1 MRVFLTGVTGFIGAA
16 IVREL
21 QTAGHQ
27 VLGLARSDAAAKSPI
42 AAGAHVQRGDLEAL
56 ESLRGGA
63 AMSDGV
69 IHTAFI
75 HDFSKFKANCETDRH
90 AIEALGSALAGS
102 DRPLIVTSGTGLLT
116 PGRLAIEEN
125 VPASSSIP
133 RVASEEAAAS
143 VAARGVR
150 VSVVRLPPS
159 VHGAADHGF
168 VPALIDIARRNGVS
182 AFVNE
187 GANRWPAVH
196 RLDAAHLYR
205 LVLEKGSAGARYH
218 GVAEEGVT
226 MRAIAEA
233 IGAGLGVPVRSLT
246 EDEAGAHFDWM
257 AHFVALDN
265 PSSSALTREA
275 LGWSP
280 KELGLLLDM
289 KQGGYFST
297 TPMARI
303 AT

>member
-1 MRVFLTGVTGFIGAA
+1 MRVFVTGSTGFIGSA
-16 IVREL
+16 IVQEL
-21 QTAGHQ
+21 IKAGHH
-27 VLGLARSDAAAKSPI
+27 VLGLARSDAGAKSLI
-42 AAGAHVQRGDLEAL
+42 AAGAQVHRGNLEDLQ
-56 ESLRGGA
+56 SLRSGA
-63 AMSDGV
+63 AASDGV

-75 HDFSKFKANCETDRH
+75 HDFSKFKASCETDRH

-116 PGRLAIEEN
+116 SGRLAVEEDF
-125 VPASSSIP
+125 PTSTSTSIP
-133 RVASEEAAAS
+133 RVASDEAAAS

-159 VHGAADHGF
+159 VHGKGDHGF
-168 VPALIDIARRNGVS
+168 VPALIGVARGKGFS
-182 AFVNE
+182 AFVGE

-205 LVLEKGSAGARYH
+205 LVLEKGSVGSRYH

-226 MRAIAEA
+226 MRAIAET
-233 IGAGLGVPVRSLT
+233 IGAGLGVPVRSIT
-246 EDEAGAHFDWM
+246 PDEAGAHFDWM

-265 PSSSALTREA
+265 PTSSALTRDA

-280 KELGLLLDM
+280 KQTGLLTDM
-289 KQGGYFST
+289 KESAYFS
-297 TPMARI
+297 
-303 AT
+303 